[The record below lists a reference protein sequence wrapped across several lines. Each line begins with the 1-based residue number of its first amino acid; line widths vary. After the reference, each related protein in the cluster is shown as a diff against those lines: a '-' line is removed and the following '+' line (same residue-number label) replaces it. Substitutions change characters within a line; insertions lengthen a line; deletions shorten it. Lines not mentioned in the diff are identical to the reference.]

1 MTRSSFFSTPVIPA
15 EQPEPKLVVNVGGA
29 GDCGFRAAAAAMIDN
44 ILTKPRANQE
54 LAKKLLAL
62 HDKYFHEDHRKRAAR
77 LFKPSEQ
84 IVALTETPTKRA
96 LFLSQLAWVLRQVAV
111 DYQVH
116 PDHQERY
123 IGAFIKENE
132 GTEPQKMRQQETWID
147 ESAIDA
153 LARAM
158 DLKIE
163 VKVVEP
169 GNELFSR
176 SSLSYDPSSTEK
188 PASSSPIVLQLQN
201 KHYMPLVNNPP
212 YFEGMKPVPVN
223 PIATNEKDPELA
235 EILANVAAAEQ
246 RLLDEYNKTIKRLTA
261 MVNARELTKADLLDI
276 YIKGMDTSDY
286 LTGRIK
292 YAGIEHGHQH
302 FFEAIK
308 NARYGL
314 APVVLSKESHEKQVT
329 DALIQAISRAISVKQ
344 LDPALVYGEEL
355 KVQYKR

>member
-1 MTRSSFFSTPVIPA
+1 MKTRSSFFSTPVTPA
-15 EQPEPKLVVNVGGA
+15 VQPEHYVNVGGE

-44 ILTKPRANQE
+44 ILTKPRTNQE

-77 LFKPSEQ
+77 LLKPSEQ
-84 IVALTETPTKRA
+84 ILTLTETPSKRA
-96 LFLSQLAWVLRQVAV
+96 LFLSQLAYALRQVAV

-132 GTEPQKMRQQETWID
+132 ETEPQKMRLQKTEID

-163 VKVVEP
+163 VKVVYP

-176 SSLSYDPSSTEK
+176 LSLSYDPSSTEK
-188 PASSSPIVLQLQN
+188 VVGSPIVLQLQN
-201 KHYMPLVNNPP
+201 KHYMPLVNNPT
-212 YFEGMKPVPVN
+212 YFEGMKPVKIT
-223 PIATNEKDPELA
+223 PIATNKQDPELT
-235 EILANVAAAEQ
+235 EILVKVAAAEQ
-246 RLLDEYNKTIKRLTA
+246 RLLDEYNKTIKRLTT
-261 MVNARELTKADLLDI
+261 MVNAGELTKAKLLDI
-276 YIKGMDTSDY
+276 YIKGMKTSDY
-286 LTGRIK
+286 LVGRIK

-302 FFEAIK
+302 FFEAIE
-308 NARYGL
+308 NARRGL

-344 LDPALVYGEEL
+344 LDPALVYGEEV
-355 KVQYKR
+355 KVQYKP